1 MDGKRI
7 IGVTG
12 GVGAGKSTVLEV
24 LRTEYKAR
32 ILLADTI
39 AHELMEPGSKGLLEV
54 TKALGT
60 SFIGADGAVDRN
72 ALAALL
78 FQDPKARKIVD
89 GLIHPM
95 VWEEI
100 KRRAKT
106 AKERL
111 VIIEAAVFE
120 TAPEWLF
127 DEIWYIYASRE
138 NRILRLMENRGYSRE
153 KCEAII
159 AGQASEEQYRQ
170 LADRIIDNNKGR
182 EEIKKQLEEIFVS

>member
-39 AHELMEPGSKGLLEV
+39 AHELMEPGTKGLLAV

-60 SFIGADGAVDRN
+60 GFIGADGAVDRN

-78 FQDPKARKIVD
+78 FQDPKAKKIVD
-89 GLIHPM
+89 GL

-100 KRRAKT
+100 KRRAET

-120 TAPEWLF
+120 TAPEGLF
-127 DEIWYIYASRE
+127 DAIWYIYASRE

>member
-1 MDGKRI
+1 MDGKQI

-39 AHELMEPGSKGLLEV
+39 AHELMEPGTKGLLAV

-60 SFIGADGAVDRN
+60 GFIGADGAVDRN

-78 FQDPKARKIVD
+78 FQDPKAKKIVD

-100 KRRAKT
+100 KRRAET

-120 TAPEWLF
+120 TAPKGLF